1 MGLGQGLSEFT
12 EPSGDTSPTG
22 DRGDKPLLDL
32 LWSKGEPGNG
42 GEPTSELKDPAV
54 GGRYEGERLPD
65 LHDLWRPM
73 NWEGRESS
81 CFIYFSSRPLLS
93 FCYTFFFIYKPCIF
107 PLPSD

>member
-81 CFIYFSSRPLLS
+81 CFITSVQDPCFL
-93 FCYTFFFIYKPCIF
+93 FVIHFFIYKPCIF